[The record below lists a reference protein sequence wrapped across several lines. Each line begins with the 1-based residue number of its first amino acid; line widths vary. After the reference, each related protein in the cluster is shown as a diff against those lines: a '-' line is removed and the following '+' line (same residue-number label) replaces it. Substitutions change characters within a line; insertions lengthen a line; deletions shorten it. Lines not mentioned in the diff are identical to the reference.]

1 MQAAL
6 SALRSVTVQV
16 LERGQTCQVAVRE
29 GCGERHVPGAPVK
42 AVVLQPGAAP
52 PDDGLHIPGLLHQRE
67 RPCSSTRAVTAGI
80 ACLLLLLKGPPLRF
94 RACRRVC

>member
-1 MQAAL
+1 M
-6 SALRSVTVQV
+6 TVQV
-16 LERGQTCQVAVRE
+16 LELGQTCQVAVRQ
-29 GCGERHVPGAPVK
+29 GCGKRHVPGAPVK

-80 ACLLLLLKGPPLRF
+80 ACLQLPLEG
-94 RACRRVC
+94 RRLRSTARSSVR